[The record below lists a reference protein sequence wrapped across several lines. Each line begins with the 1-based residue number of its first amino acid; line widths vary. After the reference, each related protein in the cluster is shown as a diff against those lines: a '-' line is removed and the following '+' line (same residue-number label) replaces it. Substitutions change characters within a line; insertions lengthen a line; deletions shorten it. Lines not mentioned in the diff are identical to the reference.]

1 MFSSRMTIGSLQ
13 DQLTYPK
20 PFAQDYPKPFAKD
33 QPLLKNGTTLRQA
46 GASWENR
53 KGRNDGDHWILN
65 YGILNLS
72 YHYFST

>member
-20 PFAQDYPKPFAKD
+20 PFAKDYPKPFAKD

-46 GASWENR
+46 GAS
-53 KGRNDGDHWILN
+53 
-65 YGILNLS
+65 
-72 YHYFST
+72 